1 MRIGIIGG
9 GGAGLSAA
17 WLLNDHHQ
25 VTLIEKEN
33 RLGGHAD
40 TVYVDVDGAPIGI
53 DAGFEF
59 FSEAMFPT
67 FVKLLK
73 TLEVP
78 LREFEMTA
86 SFYTT
91 GQNNVTY
98 LPPMRDGKLVWRSL
112 TPNHIINFLQLQYV
126 LTHARQLNDNRDIQ
140 LKIHDYL

>member
-9 GGAGLSAA
+9 GGGGLSTA

-25 VTLIEKEN
+25 VTLFEKET

-40 TVYVDVDGAPIGI
+40 TVYVDVDGTPVGI

-73 TLEVP
+73 ILEVP
-78 LREFEMTA
+78 LRAFEMTV
-86 SFYTT
+86 SFYPTDHSRL
-91 GQNNVTY
+91 TY
-98 LPPMRDGKLVWRSL
+98 LPPMRDGKLIWRSL
-112 TPNHIINFLQLQYV
+112 TPQHLLNFL
-126 LTHARQLNDNRDIQ
+126 
-140 LKIHDYL
+140 